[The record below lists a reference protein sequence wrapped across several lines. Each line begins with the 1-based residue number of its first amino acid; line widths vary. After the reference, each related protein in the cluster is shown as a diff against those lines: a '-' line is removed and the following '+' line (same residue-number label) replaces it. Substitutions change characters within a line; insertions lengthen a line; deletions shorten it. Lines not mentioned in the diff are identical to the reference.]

1 MTGGG
6 FQIRPE
12 KAQDVEAVAALTTRA
27 FAGNPHASGTEA
39 DIIARLRARGALAV
53 SLVAEAGGGL
63 VGHVAFSPTNHPL
76 WFALGPIS
84 VAPGLQK
91 RGIGTALIGEG
102 FAALRKQAAAGCIL
116 MGDPAYYGR
125 FGFLVTPEKCPPGLP
140 GEYFMTMALDGRL
153 PDGLFEFHPAFF
165 G

>member
-6 FQIRPE
+6 FQLRPE
-12 KAQDVEAVAALTTRA
+12 TARDFEAIAALTTRA

-39 DIIARLRARGALAV
+39 DIVARLRARGALAV

-63 VGHVAFSPTNHPL
+63 VGHVAFSPTNHSH

-84 VAPGLQK
+84 VTPGLQK
-91 RGIGTALIGEG
+91 RGIGTALIGAGLAE
-102 FAALRKQAAAGCIL
+102 LRNQGASGCIL

-125 FGFLVTPEKCPPGLP
+125 FGFLVTPEKCPPDLP
-140 GEYFMTMALDGRL
+140 GEYFMTMVLDGDL
-153 PDGLFEFHPAFF
+153 PDGPFAFHRAFF

>member
-6 FQIRPE
+6 LQLRPE
-12 KAQDVEAVAALTTRA
+12 AAGDVEAIAALTTSA

-39 DIIARLRARGALAV
+39 DIIARLRASGALAV
-53 SLVAEAGGGL
+53 SLVAEAGGSL
-63 VGHVAFSPTNHPL
+63 VGHVAFSPTNHPG

-84 VAPGLQK
+84 VAPGVQK
-91 RGIGTALIGEG
+91 RGIGTELIGAG
-102 FAALRKQAAAGCIL
+102 VADLRMKGASGCIL

-140 GEYFMTMALDGRL
+140 GEYFMTMALDGGL
-153 PDGLFEFHPAFF
+153 PDGVFEFHPAFF